1 MTGPLRIFAIN
12 LGSTSTKV
20 AYYEDEQCIHRDTID
35 HDSADLRRFTSVFD
49 QGDLRKEV
57 VLAYLGTKG
66 IELSQLDAF
75 VSRGGQTQPIPGG
88 VYRITPEMVSQ
99 AEGGD
104 FGVHVCSVGCRIAL
118 DLTRDVR
125 AIPLTVDTPST
136 DEFQQLARISGL
148 KGIERRSCFQALN
161 QQAMARFYARSIGRD
176 YQELNLVVAMLGGG
190 ISVVAHRQGVMI
202 DGPDALEGE
211 GPFSNNR
218 SGTLPPGALVRLC
231 FTDSPDMDSMLRTIN
246 GESGLVSYLGT
257 TDIRAIE
264 ARIGAGEDQDVAAGG
279 TQGGA
284 LVDGGADAVERLV
297 AAHHRL
303 ARRVAAAFRRQL
315 ILDHH
320 RRAAGLGKAM
330 QGAADVHRVAIAG
343 IAIGNQRDR
352 DGVGDVAGLIDHLA
366 IAHQPQIGRAD
377 PAGRGGKARH
387 EGQIIAFLRDQLGR
401 ERIETAGHDM
411 AFVLHQQG
419 LQGLSGQHRHHHLN
433 GI

>member
-218 SGTLPPGALVRLC
+218 SGTLPPGALVGLC

-264 ARIGAGEDQDVAAGG
+264 ARIGAGDAYAA
-279 TQGGA
+279 
-284 LVDGGADAVERLV
+284 E
-297 AAHHRL
+297 
-303 ARRVAAAFRRQL
+303 
-315 ILDHH
+315 IL
-320 RRAAGLGKAM
+320 KAM
-330 QGAADVHRVAIAG
+330 CYQTAKDIGAYATVLKGAVDAILLVGGMANSRFITQHIEERVEFIAPVVVLPG
-343 IAIGNQRDR
+343 EREMES
-352 DGVGDVAGLIDHLA
+352 LCL
-366 IAHQPQIGRAD
+366 RAYD
-377 PAGRGGKARH
+377 A
-387 EGQIIAFLRDQLGR
+387 LTGR
-401 ERIETAGHDM
+401 EPVREFIPK
-411 AFVLHQQG
+411 Q
-419 LQGLSGQHRHHHLN
+419 
-433 GI
+433 